1 MHALLAI
8 WTCWPLVASSSA
20 SKPHVVS
27 SCVTP
32 QEDRAAEQV
41 HGPAPETADGG
52 QRVSGGADSTGHSLR
67 RLCLLCLQP
76 MQACSW
82 PPCLAE
88 LHAELFKACRQNVVV
103 SKESECQ
110 ALYLLRPL

>member
-20 SKPHVVS
+20 SKPQ
-27 SCVTP
+27 TP

-52 QRVSGGADSTGHSLR
+52 QRVAGGAEPTGHSLR

-88 LHAELFKACRQNVVV
+88 LHAELFEACRQNVVV
-103 SKESECQ
+103 SKESERQ